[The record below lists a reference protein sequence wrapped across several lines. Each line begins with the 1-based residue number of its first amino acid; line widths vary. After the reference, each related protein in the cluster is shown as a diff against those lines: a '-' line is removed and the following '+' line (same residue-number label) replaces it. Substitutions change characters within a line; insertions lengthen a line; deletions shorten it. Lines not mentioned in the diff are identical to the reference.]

1 MNPPSAQP
9 KFITPPNKLKA
20 KVGGGGIA
28 PERIKQA
35 QSFINNNSV
44 DFIPH
49 AKTFLD
55 LVTEFAVEAKNSREN
70 FDRNKLADPIMQL
83 KANGGM
89 FKYALISQVADICL
103 RFVEAINEMNDD
115 AYQVIQAHVN
125 TISIIIN
132 NKMTGHGGKE
142 GTALI
147 KELEKACFRYIEKHQ
162 AQKTEE

>member
-1 MNPPSAQP
+1 MNPPSTQP

-28 PERIKQA
+28 PERLKQA
-35 QSFINNNSV
+35 QNFINNNSV

-55 LVTEFAVEAKNSREN
+55 LVTEFAVEAKNSREE
-70 FDRNKLADPIMQL
+70 FDRHKLSQPIMHL

-89 FKYALISQVADICL
+89 FKYALITQVADICL
-103 RFVEAINEMNDD
+103 RFVETIHDMNDD

-132 NKMTGHGGKE
+132 NKMTGNGGAE
-142 GTALI
+142 GAALI
-147 KELEKACFRYIEKHQ
+147 KELEKACHRYLDKHQ
-162 AQKTEE
+162 PQQSEA

>member
-1 MNPPSAQP
+1 MNSPSAQP

-35 QSFINNNSV
+35 QKFISTNSV

-49 AKTFLD
+49 ATTFLK
-55 LVTEFAVEAKNSREN
+55 LVTEFATEAKNSREN
-70 FDRNKLADPIMQL
+70 FDRNKLANPIMQL

-89 FKYALISQVADICL
+89 FQYTLISHVADICL
-103 RFVEAINEMNDD
+103 RFVEAIDEMNND

-132 NKMTGHGGKE
+132 NKMTGNGGKE
-142 GTALI
+142 GGALI
-147 KELEKACFRYIEKHQ
+147 KELEKACRRYLEKYPPKQ
-162 AQKTEE
+162 PE

>member
-28 PERIKQA
+28 PERIKRA
-35 QSFINNNSV
+35 QKFISTNSV

-49 AKTFLD
+49 ATTFLN

-70 FDRNKLADPIMQL
+70 FDRNKLANPIMQL

-89 FKYALISQVADICL
+89 FQYTLISHVADTCL
-103 RFVEAINEMNDD
+103 RFVEAIEDMNND
-115 AYQVIQAHVN
+115 AYEVIQAHVN

-132 NKMTGHGGKE
+132 NKMTGNGGAK
-142 GTALI
+142 GSALI
-147 KELEKACFRYIEKHQ
+147 KELEKSCYRYLEKHQ
-162 AQKTEE
+162 PKKPK